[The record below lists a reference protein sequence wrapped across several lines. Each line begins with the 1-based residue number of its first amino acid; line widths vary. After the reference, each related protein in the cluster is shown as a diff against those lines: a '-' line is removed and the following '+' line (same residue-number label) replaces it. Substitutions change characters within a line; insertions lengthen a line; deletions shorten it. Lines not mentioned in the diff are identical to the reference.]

1 MVWGSGARV
10 GPWVQGQM
18 LVQPRGCKATL
29 GSISRP
35 PVCVE
40 AVGAAEAYEAVGE
53 P

>member
-1 MVWGSGARV
+1 MV

-35 PVCVE
+35 PVSVE
-40 AVGAAEAYEAVGE
+40 VIGAVAASEVVEDHDAEE